1 MRKKRNVKVGDLV
14 QFPYYMFAPMRSGWN
29 GWLFRVGIVEKV
41 FTTAAG
47 KAGATVRYCSYI
59 PTVRNISS
67 YSAYC
72 DMLKTAVE
80 ATANVKMDCL
90 FDYEDYELK
99 QSKRCIKNVQGLDA
113 ETWAQ
118 WADDTWGGNG
128 EGITE
133 IAILFNHGFLD

>member
-14 QFPYYMFAPMRSGWN
+14 EFPYYMFAPMRSGWN

-41 FTTAAG
+41 FTTANG
-47 KAGATVRYCSYI
+47 TAGATVRYCSYI

-80 ATANVKMDCL
+80 ETANVKAERLFVYDNDELRQTKSCL
-90 FDYEDYELK
+90 
-99 QSKRCIKNVQGLDA
+99 KNAQALSA
-113 ETWAQ
+113 EAWAQ
-118 WADDTWGGNG
+118 WAGDTWGGNS